1 MNFFQELAKLLG
13 GNAMV
18 ITAQGGD
25 QHMTLSILPK
35 STKDKVECKIVP
47 LIMNGT
53 PVELDQ
59 GFFSAI
65 SIPINGA
72 MEALNNIEA
81 FNKSVAESIKRP
93 EKVPP
98 KKVEV
103 STSKQKEPPKQE
115 VEKEIKNEDTSQIK
129 MF

>member
-1 MNFFQELAKLLG
+1 MNFFQELSTLLS
-13 GNAMV
+13 GNTLV
-18 ITAQGGD
+18 ITIQGGE

-35 STKDKVECKIVP
+35 SIKDNVECKIVP

-59 GFFSAI
+59 GFFSTI

-103 STSKQKEPPKQE
+103 STSKQKEPPKHE
-115 VEKEIKNEDTSQIK
+115 VKEGIKNEEISQIK